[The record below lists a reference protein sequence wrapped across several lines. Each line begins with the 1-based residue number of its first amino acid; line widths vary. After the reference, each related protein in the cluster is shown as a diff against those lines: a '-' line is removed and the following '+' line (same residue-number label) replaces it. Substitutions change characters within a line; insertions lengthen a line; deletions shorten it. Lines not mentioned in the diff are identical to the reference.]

1 MSLLPLK
8 LLRVTS
14 NTNNLTATL
23 TIISANQASKTA
35 QNIQQIRNNST
46 TTETTCPHLSLQA
59 TTASTTT
66 PTMKTSL
73 ISETNSIH
81 STIEWKEAI
90 PYKEIPGPK
99 PIPILGNTWRMMPI
113 IGQYTIGDVAKISF
127 QLHQQYGR
135 IVRFSGLIG
144 RPDLLFIY
152 DANEI
157 EKCYRN
163 EGPTPFRPS
172 MPSLVKYKSVVRKD
186 FFGDLGGVV
195 GVHGEAWREFRSK
208 VQKPILQLST
218 VRRYLQPLEL
228 ITEDFLERCVTLL
241 DENSELPEDFDNEIH
256 KWSLECIGRVALDTR
271 LGCLSSNLSPD
282 SEPQQI
288 IDAAKFALR
297 NVATLELK
305 APYWRYFPTPTWTK
319 YVKNMNY
326 FVEICLKYIKN
337 TTARLKTE
345 GLSKDG
351 EASLLERVIVKE
363 KDEKI
368 ATIMALDLI
377 LVGIDTISMAVCSIL
392 YQLATRPEE
401 QLKIH
406 EELKRLL
413 PESNTPLTI
422 NLLDQMHYLKG
433 FIKEVFRMYSTV
445 IGNGRTLQ
453 QDTVICGYR
462 VPKGVGIENLKKKD
476 LFDFTDKFLLK
487 VQAVFPTLVTGNME
501 RYVSDAHAFRPE
513 RWLKPHQGGFE
524 GNLHPFASLPYGYG
538 ARMCLGRRLA
548 DLEMQILLAKLLR
561 NYKLEYN
568 YPPLEYA
575 VTFMYAPEGQLK
587 FKMLKT

>member
-1 MSLLPLK
+1 MSLFPTK
-8 LLRVTS
+8 LLRIIS
-14 NTNNLTATL
+14 NMNTL
-23 TIISANQASKTA
+23 TVALPLSSANEASKSA
-35 QNIQQIRNNST
+35 CSFQQSRKNSTT
-46 TTETTCPHLSLQA
+46 TTETTCPHLTLDTASATATA
-59 TTASTTT
+59 TTNPLSSAA
-66 PTMKTSL
+66 
-73 ISETNSIH
+73 
-81 STIEWKEAI
+81 EWAI
-90 PYKEIPGPK
+90 ALPYNEIPGPK
-99 PIPILGNTWRMMPI
+99 PIPILGNTWRLMPI
-113 IGQYTIGDVAKISF
+113 IGQYTISDVARISF
-127 QLHQQYGR
+127 ELHRQYGR

-144 RPDLLFIY
+144 RPDLLFIF
-152 DANEI
+152 DADEI
-157 EKCYRN
+157 ENCYRN

-208 VQKPILQLST
+208 VQRPILQLST
-218 VRRYLQPLEL
+218 IRRYLQPLEV
-228 ITEDFLERCVTLL
+228 ITEDFLKRCVVLL
-241 DENSELPEDFDNEIH
+241 DENNELPEDFDNEIH

-271 LGCLSSNLSPD
+271 LGCLSPNLPPD

-305 APYWRYFPTPTWTK
+305 APYWRYFPTPMWTR

-337 TTARLKTE
+337 TTVRLKTE
-345 GLSKDG
+345 GPSKNG
-351 EASLLERVIVKE
+351 ETSLLEKVIVTQGN
-363 KDEKI
+363 EKI

-401 QLKIH
+401 QHKIH
-406 EELKRLL
+406 KELKRLL
-413 PESNTPLTI
+413 PEPFTPLTI

-433 FIKEVFRMYSTV
+433 FIKEVLRMYSTV

-462 VPKGVGIENLKKKD
+462 VPKGV
-476 LFDFTDKFLLK
+476 
-487 VQAVFPTLVTGNME
+487 QAVFPTLVTGNME
-501 RYVSDAHAFRPE
+501 QYVTEAHIFRPE

-568 YPPLEYA
+568 YPALDYS
-575 VTFMYAPEGQLK
+575 VTFMYAPDGPLK
-587 FKMLKT
+587 FKMTRI